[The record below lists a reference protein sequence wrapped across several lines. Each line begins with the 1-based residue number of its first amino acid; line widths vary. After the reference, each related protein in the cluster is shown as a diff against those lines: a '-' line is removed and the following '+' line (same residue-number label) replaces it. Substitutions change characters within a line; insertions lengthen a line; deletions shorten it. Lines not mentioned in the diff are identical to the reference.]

1 MALEGDVA
9 LDATS
14 WRLLEELQQ
23 RGRLTYTELGQRV
36 GLSLPAVAER
46 VRRLEEAGII
56 TGYHAEV
63 NLSKLGMPVQALVH
77 LHSIGGQSCTRAVS
91 QVSAIPEV
99 IECARVTG
107 DDSIIMKVIATS
119 LDHLAR
125 VIDQLSL
132 HGVPTTSI
140 LRSNP
145 FRKRPIPQDILARAD
160 DEELPAS

>member
-1 MALEGDVA
+1 MGLEGEVG

-23 RGRLTYTELGQRV
+23 HGRLTYTELGQRV

-46 VRRLEEAGII
+46 VRRMEEAGII
-56 TGYHAEV
+56 AGYHAEV
-63 NLSKLGMPVQALVH
+63 NLGKLGMPVQALVH

-99 IECARVTG
+99 LECARVTG
-107 DDSIIMKVIATS
+107 DDSIIVRVVATS

-125 VIDQLSL
+125 VIDHLSL
-132 HGVPTTSI
+132 SGVPTTSI

-145 FRKRPIPQDILARAD
+145 IRKRPVPQDILKRAN
-160 DEELPAS
+160 EEESSAS